1 LCGFTSIIPLYYLIR
16 KPTHILDFSLTLL
29 FNHVFISTYSTGSF
43 PTSLFFWVVML
54 TGAII
59 MIVGAEQ
66 VRSFL
71 QSTFPEIDEADIIR
85 LP

>member
-1 LCGFTSIIPLYYLIR
+1 MVSPHVWEPIKLTRSPFNALTSIIPLYYLIR

-66 VRSFL
+66 VRS
-71 QSTFPEIDEADIIR
+71 
-85 LP
+85 